1 MKADFRTGAVWLMVG
16 AALVWVAQ
24 PGDWARLATAQTG
37 TAAAVVEWEYNS
49 QSVEAAS
56 IQTKLVELG
65 SGGWEVFSVTSTD
78 GMVESPG
85 ADGKPHVISQRF
97 EVTAKRP
104 KQK

>member
-1 MKADFRTGAVWLMVG
+1 MRSQFHTGLVCLGLGLGLSWLFMSSGSTQQAVAQVG
-16 AALVWVAQ
+16 A
-24 PGDWARLATAQTG
+24 GN
-37 TAAAVVEWEYNS
+37 AVVEWEYNS

-56 IQTKLVELG
+56 IQTKLVEMG

-97 EVTAKRP
+97 EVTAKRL
-104 KQK
+104 KKK